1 LLAYLEQVGAKLSN
15 PDFKNISDFVE
26 ERQRLKNKMTITGI
40 CLVVLVVV
48 ALGLES
54 YFNSHPTI
62 EELYSGTSE
71 RTDTLW
77 VFTIPILVSFFCWI
91 FVISSR
97 IRKLDSPRP
106 PYHKPESQ
114 QSGSTT
120 QQQSKMAA
128 GEKLDKIEQLERL
141 SRLKENNAL
150 TLNEYESLKKEIL
163 G

>member
-1 LLAYLEQVGAKLSN
+1 MSN

-62 EELYSGTSE
+62 EEFYSGTSE
-71 RTDTLW
+71 RTDILW